1 MKRGRTILLVL
12 LILVIG
18 AAAGL
23 LYLNRR
29 GGGTATQATPTP
41 LVRYI
46 DVIVAGQ
53 AIPRASIIKED
64 VLGTIQIPEDKLVE
78 GMLTDSTEV
87 IGKLAKYPLEQGVPI
102 TRAMLADSVL
112 QIAQGGSE
120 AARLIPPGMTA
131 ISIPM
136 TRLSSSAFA
145 IRDGDHV
152 NVIATMLFVDY
163 DQLTQ
168 TSAPLQTGAVSQEA
182 GKDISARVE
191 DVGKYGRVELD
202 PTLNIPFYIQPGES
216 QRPRLASQMVL
227 QDIRVLHVG
236 NFKLQEEEDLDAQLK
251 LQPTPTPQPGAP
263 AVNTAASAQP
273 DIITLVVTPQDAV
286 TLTYLIYGNAKL
298 TLTLRGAEDQSR
310 VETEAATLGFILS
323 QYGIPVPA
331 KLPYGTTPRVDELI
345 QPFMPND
352 IVIESTGR

>member
-1 MKRGRTILLVL
+1 
-12 LILVIG
+12 
-18 AAAGL
+18 
-23 LYLNRR
+23 
-29 GGGTATQATPTP
+29 
-41 LVRYI
+41 
-46 DVIVAGQ
+46 VAGQ

-64 VLGTIQIPEDKLVE
+64 VIGTIQIPEDKLVE
-78 GMLTDSTEV
+78 GMITDSTEV

-131 ISIPM
+131 ISIPI

-152 NVIATMLFVDY
+152 NVIASILFVDY

-168 TSAPLQTGAVSQEA
+168 SAAPLQTGGVSQEP
-182 GKDISARVE
+182 GIDLTGNVE
-191 DVGKYGRVELD
+191 DLGKYGRVELD
-202 PTLNIPFYIQPGES
+202 TTLNIPFYIQPGES
-216 QRPRLASQMVL
+216 QRPRLVSQMVL

-236 NFKLQEEEDLDAQLK
+236 NFKLPEEEELDAQLK
-251 LQPTPTPQPGAP
+251 LQPTPTPQPGAS
-263 AVNTAASAQP
+263 ADNTSAGVKP
-273 DIITLVVTPQDAV
+273 DIITLIVTPQDAV
-286 TLTYLIYGNAKL
+286 TLTYFIYGNTKL

-352 IVIESTGR
+352 IVVDSGR

>member
-1 MKRGRTILLVL
+1 MKRGRTLLLVL

-18 AAAGL
+18 AAAAVL
-23 LYLNRR
+23 FFSRR
-29 GGGTATQATPTP
+29 GNSGASQVTPTP

-78 GMLTDSTEV
+78 GMITDSTQI
-87 IGKLAKYPLEQGVPI
+87 IGKIAKYPLEQGVPI
-102 TRAMLADSVL
+102 TKAMLADSVL

-131 ISIPM
+131 ISIPIS
-136 TRLSSSAFA
+136 RLSSSAFS

-152 NVIATMLFVDY
+152 NVIATMLFVDT
-163 DQLTQ
+163 DQQ
-168 TSAPLQTGAVSQEA
+168 FQVSQLQIGA
-182 GKDISARVE
+182 LSMQTDSGDITPRAE
-191 DVGKYGRVELD
+191 DGGRYGRIEID
-202 PTLNIPFYIQPGES
+202 PTINEPLYIAPAENQIP
-216 QRPRLASQMVL
+216 RMMSQMIL

-236 NFKLQEEEDLDAQLK
+236 NFKLPAEEEVDAQLK
-251 LQPTPTPQPGAP
+251 LQPTPTPQPGTTT
-263 AVNTAASAQP
+263 VNTSAGTQP
-273 DIITLVVTPQDAV
+273 DIITLIVTPQDAV
-286 TLTYLIYGNAKL
+286 ALTYLIYGNAKL
-298 TLTLRGAEDQSR
+298 TLTLRGADDQSR

-323 QYGIPVPA
+323 QYGIPIPA
-331 KLPYGTTPRVDELI
+331 KLPYQITPRIDELV

-352 IVIESTGR
+352 VIVTTK

>member
-18 AAAGL
+18 AAAAL
-23 LYLNRR
+23 LYFNRR
-29 GGGTATQATPTP
+29 GGGAAAQVTPTP
-41 LVRYI
+41 MIRYL

-64 VLGTIQIPEDKLVE
+64 VLGTIQIPEDKIVE
-78 GMLTDSTEV
+78 GMLTDFNGV

-102 TRAMLADSVL
+102 TKAMLADSVL

-131 ISIPM
+131 ISIPIS
-136 TRLSSSAFA
+136 RLSSAAFA
-145 IRDGDHV
+145 VRDGDHV
-152 NVIATMLFVDY
+152 NIIATMLFIDI
-163 DQLTQ
+163 DQQFQVSNLQIAALSKNPQDGDITPRSEDGGRFGRIELEP
-168 TSAPLQTGAVSQEA
+168 TINEPLMIAPMEA
-182 GKDISARVE
+182 QI
-191 DVGKYGRVELD
+191 
-202 PTLNIPFYIQPGES
+202 
-216 QRPRLASQMVL
+216 PRLMSQMVL

-236 NFKLQEEEDLDAQLK
+236 NFKLPEEEELDAQLK
-251 LQPTPTPQPGAP
+251 FQPTPTPQPGAP
-263 AVNTAASAQP
+263 AVKSAAGAQP
-273 DIITLVVTPQDAV
+273 DIITLIVTPQDAV
-286 TLTYLIYGNAKL
+286 ALSYLIYGNAKL

-323 QYGIPVPA
+323 QYGIPIPA
-331 KLPYGTTPRVDELI
+331 KLPYGITPRVDELI

-352 IVIESTGR
+352 IVIETGR

>member
-1 MKRGRTILLVL
+1 
-12 LILVIG
+12 
-18 AAAGL
+18 
-23 LYLNRR
+23 
-29 GGGTATQATPTP
+29 
-41 LVRYI
+41 
-46 DVIVAGQ
+46 VAGQ

-64 VLGTIQIPEDKLVE
+64 VIGTIQIPEDKLVE
-78 GMLTDSTEV
+78 GMITDSTEV

-131 ISIPM
+131 ISIPI
-136 TRLSSSAFA
+136 TRLSSTAFA

-152 NVIATMLFVDY
+152 NVIASMLFVDY
-163 DQLTQ
+163 DQLSQ
-168 TSAPLQTGAVSQEA
+168 TADPLLTAWITFTPADGGVTIKAEE
-182 GKDISARVE
+182 G
-191 DVGKYGRVELD
+191 GKYGRVEQD
-202 PTLNIPFYIQPGES
+202 PVLNQPFYVIPSES
-216 QRPRLASQMVL
+216 QRPRLMSQMVL

-236 NFKLQEEEDLDAQLK
+236 NFKLPEEEELDAQLK
-251 LQPTPTPQPGAP
+251 LQPTPTPVPGAP
-263 AVNTAASAQP
+263 AVNTAAGSQP
-273 DIITLVVTPQDAV
+273 DIITLIVTPQDAI
-286 TLTYLIYGNAKL
+286 TLTYLIYSNTEL

-352 IVIESTGR
+352 IVVQPSGR

>member
-1 MKRGRTILLVL
+1 MKRGRTILLLL

-18 AAAGL
+18 AAAVL

-41 LVRYI
+41 LVRYL

-64 VLGTIQIPEDKLVE
+64 VIGTIQIPEDKIVE
-78 GMLTDSTEV
+78 GMITDSTEV

-102 TRAMLADSVL
+102 TRALLADSVL

-131 ISIPM
+131 ISIPI
-136 TRLSSSAFA
+136 TRLTSSAFA

-152 NVIATMLFVDY
+152 NVIASILFVDY
-163 DQLTQ
+163 DPAIGVVVNTVD
-168 TSAPLQTGAVSQEA
+168 GA
-182 GKDISARVE
+182 
-191 DVGKYGRVELD
+191 KYGRIEID
-202 PTLNIPFYIQPGES
+202 PVLNKPFYIVPGES

-236 NFKLQEEEDLDAQLK
+236 NFKLPEEEELDAQLK

-263 AVNTAASAQP
+263 AVNTAAGAQP
-273 DIITLVVTPQDAV
+273 DIITLIVTPQDAV
-286 TLTYLIYGNAKL
+286 TLSYLIYGKAKL

-331 KLPYGTTPRVDELI
+331 KLPYGTTPRVDELV

>member
-18 AAAGL
+18 AAAAL

-41 LVRYI
+41 LVRYL

-64 VLGTIQIPEDKLVE
+64 VIGTIQIPEDKLVE
-78 GMLTDSTEV
+78 GMITNSTEV

-102 TRAMLADSVL
+102 TRAMLANSVL

-131 ISIPM
+131 ISIPI
-136 TRLSSSAFA
+136 TRLSSAAFA

-152 NVIATMLFVDY
+152 NVIATMLFMDH
-163 DQLTQ
+163 DQQFQ
-168 TSAPLQTGAVSQEA
+168 TEVPLQTGAVGFIQGETLS
-182 GKDISARVE
+182 IVVE
-191 DVGKYGRVELD
+191 DFGKLGRTEQEPVLGQ
-202 PTLNIPFYIQPGES
+202 PVYIQPGET
-216 QRPRLASQMVL
+216 QKPRLASQMVL

-236 NFKLQEEEDLDAQLK
+236 NFQLPEEEELAAELK
-251 LQPTPTPQPGAP
+251 LQPTPTPVPGAP
-263 AVNTAASAQP
+263 VNQSAGAKP
-273 DIITLVVTPQDAV
+273 DVITLIVTPQDAV
-286 TLTYLIYGNAKL
+286 TLVYLIYSKANM

-352 IVIESTGR
+352 VVIETGR

>member
-1 MKRGRTILLVL
+1 MKRGRTILLLL
-12 LILVIG
+12 LILVI
-18 AAAGL
+18 AAAAVL
-23 LYLNRR
+23 VFMNRR
-29 GGGTATQATPTP
+29 GGGGAAQATPTP

-64 VLGTIQIPEDKLVE
+64 VLGTIQIPEDKIVE
-78 GMLTDSTEV
+78 GMLIDSTEV

-120 AARLIPPGMTA
+120 AARLVPPGMTA
-131 ISIPM
+131 ISIPIS
-136 TRLSSSAFA
+136 RLSSSAFA

-152 NVIATMLFVDY
+152 NVIASILFVDY

-168 TSAPLQTGAVSQEA
+168 TSAPLMLDNPSMETPPDVAVITVDGA
-182 GKDISARVE
+182 
-191 DVGKYGRVELD
+191 KYGRTEVD
-202 PTLNIPFYIQPGES
+202 PVLNLPFYVVPGES

-236 NFKLQEEEDLDAQLK
+236 NFKLPEEEAVDAQLA

-263 AVNTAASAQP
+263 AVNPAAGVQP

-286 TLTYLIYGNAKL
+286 TLTYLIFSNSRL
-298 TLTLRGAEDQSR
+298 TLTLRGADDLSR

-331 KLPYGTTPRVDELI
+331 KLPYGTTPRIDELV

-352 IVIESTGR
+352 IVIDTSGR

>member
-41 LVRYI
+41 LVRYL

-64 VLGTIQIPEDKLVE
+64 VIGTIQIPEDKLVE
-78 GMLTDSTEV
+78 GMITDSTEV

-131 ISIPM
+131 ISIPI
-136 TRLSSSAFA
+136 TRLSSTAFA

-152 NVIATMLFVDY
+152 NVIASLLFVDY

-168 TSAPLQTGAVSQEA
+168 TADRLWVEHVTLEPPLDVSTWARYDGAFL
-182 GKDISARVE
+182 
-191 DVGKYGRVELD
+191 GRTEID
-202 PTLNIPFYIQPGES
+202 PVTQAPFYVAPGEN

-236 NFKLQEEEDLDAQLK
+236 NFKLPEEEELAAELK
-251 LQPTPTPQPGAP
+251 LQPTPTPVPGAP
-263 AVNTAASAQP
+263 VNQTAGVKP
-273 DIITLVVTPQDAV
+273 DVITLIVTPQDAI
-286 TLTYLIYGNAKL
+286 TLTYFIYSNANL

-331 KLPYGTTPRVDELI
+331 RLPYGTTPRVDELI

-352 IVIESTGR
+352 VVIETGR

>member
-18 AAAGL
+18 AAAAL

-41 LVRYI
+41 LVRYL

-64 VLGTIQIPEDKLVE
+64 VIGTIQIPEDKLVE
-78 GMLTDSTEV
+78 GMITDSTEV

-131 ISIPM
+131 VSIPI

-152 NVIATMLFVDY
+152 NVIASILFVDY

-168 TSAPLQTGAVSQEA
+168 SAAPLQTGGVSQEPGIDLTGA
-182 GKDISARVE
+182 VE
-191 DVGKYGRVELD
+191 DLGKYGRVELD
-202 PTLNIPFYIQPGES
+202 TTLNVPFYIQPGES

-236 NFKLQEEEDLDAQLK
+236 NFQLPEEEELAAELK
-251 LQPTPTPQPGAP
+251 LQPTPTPVPGAP
-263 AVNTAASAQP
+263 VTQPAGIQP
-273 DIITLVVTPQDAV
+273 DIITLIVTPQDAI
-286 TLTYLIYGNAKL
+286 TLTYFIYSNAKL

-352 IVIESTGR
+352 IVIETSGR

>member
-1 MKRGRTILLVL
+1 MLQLDFFT
-12 LILVIG
+12 
-18 AAAGL
+18 
-23 LYLNRR
+23 LNRR

-41 LVRYI
+41 LVRYL

-64 VLGTIQIPEDKLVE
+64 VIGTIQIPEDKLVE
-78 GMLTDSTEV
+78 GMITDSTEV

-131 ISIPM
+131 ISIPI

-152 NVIATMLFVDY
+152 NMIATMLFVDL
-163 DQLTQ
+163 DQMFQ
-168 TSAPLQTGAVSQEA
+168 VANLQIGALSKNPQD
-182 GKDISARVE
+182 GDITARAE
-191 DVGKYGRVELD
+191 DGGRYGRIELETTINE
-202 PTLNIPFYIQPGES
+202 PLLIAPMES
-216 QRPRLASQMVL
+216 QLPRMMSQMVL

-236 NFKLQEEEDLDAQLK
+236 NFKLPEEEDLDAQLK

-263 AVNTAASAQP
+263 AVNTAAGTQP
-273 DIITLVVTPQDAV
+273 DIITLIVTPQDAV
-286 TLTYLIYGNAKL
+286 ALTYLIYGNAKL
-298 TLTLRGAEDQSR
+298 TLTLRGGEDQSR

-323 QYGIPVPA
+323 QYGIPIPA

-352 IVIESTGR
+352 IVIEDRQIITRLA

>member
-1 MKRGRTILLVL
+1 MKRGRTILLLL

-18 AAAGL
+18 AAAAL

-41 LVRYI
+41 LVRYL

-64 VLGTIQIPEDKLVE
+64 SIGTIQIPEDKIVE
-78 GMLTDSTEV
+78 GMITDSTEV

-131 ISIPM
+131 ISIPI
-136 TRLSSSAFA
+136 TRLSSTAFA

-152 NVIATMLFVDY
+152 NLIATMLFVDF

-168 TSAPLQTGAVSQEA
+168 SAEPLQTGGVAQIP
-182 GKDISARVE
+182 GTDITGVVTDS
-191 DVGKYGRVELD
+191 GKYGRIEVD
-202 PTLNIPFYIQPGES
+202 PVTQVPFYLIPGES
-216 QRPRLASQMVL
+216 QRPRLVSQMIL

-236 NFKLQEEEDLDAQLK
+236 NFKLPEQEDSDAQLK

-263 AVNTAASAQP
+263 VVTQVGTQP
-273 DIITLVVTPQDAV
+273 DIITLIVTPQDAI
-286 TLTYLIYGNAKL
+286 TLVYLIYGNTKL

-331 KLPYGTTPRVDELI
+331 KLPYGTTPRMDELI

-352 IVIESTGR
+352 IVIETGR

>member
-12 LILVIG
+12 LILVIV
-18 AAAGL
+18 AAAAL

-41 LVRYI
+41 LVRYL

-64 VLGTIQIPEDKLVE
+64 VIGTIQIPEDKLVE
-78 GMLTDSTEV
+78 GMITDSTEV

-131 ISIPM
+131 ISIPI

-152 NVIATMLFVDY
+152 NIIATMLFVDL
-163 DQLTQ
+163 DQMFQ
-168 TSAPLQTGAVSQEA
+168 VANLQIGALSKSPQD
-182 GKDISARVE
+182 GDITPKAE
-191 DVGKYGRVELD
+191 DGGRYGRIELET
-202 PTLNIPFYIQPGES
+202 TLNEPLLIAPMES
-216 QRPRLASQMVL
+216 QLPRIMSQMVL

-236 NFKLQEEEDLDAQLK
+236 NFKLPEEEDLDAQLK

-263 AVNTAASAQP
+263 AVNPAAGAQP
-273 DIITLVVTPQDAV
+273 DIITLIVTPQDAV
-286 TLTYLIYGNAKL
+286 ALTYLIYGNAKL
-298 TLTLRGAEDQSR
+298 TLTLRGGEDQSR

-323 QYGIPVPA
+323 QYGIPIPA

-352 IVIESTGR
+352 IVIEATGR

>member
-18 AAAGL
+18 AAAAL

-41 LVRYI
+41 LVRYL

-64 VLGTIQIPEDKLVE
+64 VIGTIQIPEDKLVE
-78 GMLTDSTEV
+78 GMITDSTEV

-131 ISIPM
+131 ISIPI
-136 TRLSSSAFA
+136 TRLSSAAFA

-152 NVIATMLFVDY
+152 NVIASMLFVDY
-163 DQLTQ
+163 DQSTQ
-168 TSAPLQTGAVSQEA
+168 SSNRLEVEYVTFAEPPDVNAWARHEGAFL
-182 GKDISARVE
+182 
-191 DVGKYGRVELD
+191 GRTEID
-202 PTLNIPFYIQPGES
+202 PVTQKPFYVVPGEN

-236 NFKLQEEEDLDAQLK
+236 NFQLPEEEASAAELK
-251 LQPTPTPQPGAP
+251 LQPTPTPVPGAP
-263 AVNTAASAQP
+263 VNQTVGVKP
-273 DIITLVVTPQDAV
+273 DVITLIVTPQDAV

-352 IVIESTGR
+352 VVIETGR

>member
-1 MKRGRTILLVL
+1 MKRGRTILLLL

-18 AAAGL
+18 AAAVL

-41 LVRYI
+41 LVRYL

-64 VLGTIQIPEDKLVE
+64 VIGTIQIPEDKIVE
-78 GMLTDSTEV
+78 GMITDSTEV

-102 TRAMLADSVL
+102 TRALLADSVL

-131 ISIPM
+131 ISIPI
-136 TRLSSSAFA
+136 TRLTSSAFA

-152 NVIATMLFVDY
+152 NVIASILFVDY

-168 TSAPLQTGAVSQEA
+168 TSEPLMLDQGEFDPAIGVVVNTVDGA
-182 GKDISARVE
+182 
-191 DVGKYGRVELD
+191 KYGRIEID
-202 PTLNIPFYIQPGES
+202 PVLNKPFYIVPGES

-236 NFKLQEEEDLDAQLK
+236 NFKLPEEEELDAQLK

-263 AVNTAASAQP
+263 AVNTAAGAQP
-273 DIITLVVTPQDAV
+273 DIITLIVTPQDAV
-286 TLTYLIYGNAKL
+286 TLSYLIYGKAKL

-310 VETEAATLGFILS
+310 VETDAATLGFILS

-331 KLPYGTTPRVDELI
+331 KLPYGTTPRVDELV

>member
-1 MKRGRTILLVL
+1 MKRGRTILLLL
-12 LILVIG
+12 LIVVI
-18 AAAGL
+18 AAGAVL
-23 LYLNRR
+23 VYLNRK
-29 GGGTATQATPTP
+29 GGGGAAQATPTP

-53 AIPRASIIKED
+53 AIPRASIIGED
-64 VLGTIQIPEDKLVE
+64 VLGTIQIPEDKVVS
-78 GMLTDSTEV
+78 GMMTDMNEV

-131 ISIPM
+131 ISIPI
-136 TRLSSSAFA
+136 TRLSSAAYA

-152 NVIATMLFVDY
+152 NVIASMLFVDY

-168 TSAPLQTGAVSQEA
+168 TAAPLQTGGVSQEL
-182 GKDISARVE
+182 GKDITGIVT
-191 DVGKYGRVELD
+191 DGGKYGRTELD
-202 PTLNIPFYIQPGES
+202 TTLNVPFYIQPGES
-216 QRPRLASQMVL
+216 QRPRLVSQMVL

-236 NFKLQEEEDLDAQLK
+236 NFKLPEQEAIDAQMA

-263 AVNTAASAQP
+263 VTNQVAGAQP

-286 TLTYLIYGNAKL
+286 TLSYLIYGNSKL
-298 TLTLRGAEDQSR
+298 SLTLRGADDQSR
-310 VETEAATLGFILS
+310 VETEAATLQFLLS

-331 KLPYGTTPRVDELI
+331 KLPYGTTPRIDELV

-352 IVIESTGR
+352 IVININK

>member
-1 MKRGRTILLVL
+1 MKRGRTVLLLLLIVVIAAAAVL
-12 LILVIG
+12 LIM
-18 AAAGL
+18 
-23 LYLNRR
+23 NRR
-29 GGGTATQATPTP
+29 GGGGAAQATPTP

-64 VLGTIQIPEDKLVE
+64 VLGTIQIPEDKIVE
-78 GMLTDSTEV
+78 GMLTDFNEV

-102 TRAMLADSVL
+102 TKAMLADSVL

-131 ISIPM
+131 ISIPIS
-136 TRLSSSAFA
+136 RLTSTSFA

-152 NVIATMLFVDY
+152 NVIATMLFVDH
-163 DQLTQ
+163 DQQYQ
-168 TSAPLQTGAVSQEA
+168 TELPLQTGAVSFTQGESLA
-182 GKDISARVE
+182 IVVE
-191 DVGKYGRVELD
+191 DFGKLGRTEQDTVLGQ
-202 PTLNIPFYIQPGES
+202 PVYVQPGES
-216 QRPRLASQMVL
+216 QKPRLVSQMVL

-236 NFKLQEEEDLDAQLK
+236 NFKLPEEEAFDAEQA
-251 LQPTPTPQPGAP
+251 LQPTPTPVPGAP
-263 AVNTAASAQP
+263 VTNPNAGAQP
-273 DIITLVVTPQDAV
+273 DIITLIVTPQDAV
-286 TLTYLIYGNAKL
+286 TLTYMIYGKAKL

-331 KLPYGTTPRVDELI
+331 KLPYGTTPRIDEII

-352 IVIESTGR
+352 IVIIAEGR

>member
-1 MKRGRTILLVL
+1 MKRGRTILLLL

-18 AAAGL
+18 AAAAL

-41 LVRYI
+41 LVRYL

-64 VLGTIQIPEDKLVE
+64 AIGTIQIPEDKIVE
-78 GMLTDSTEV
+78 GMITDSTEV

-102 TRAMLADSVL
+102 SRAMLADSVL

-131 ISIPM
+131 ISVPI
-136 TRLSSSAFA
+136 TRLSATAFS

-168 TSAPLQTGAVSQEA
+168 TSAPLQTGAVALERPPMLTT
-182 GKDISARVE
+182 GVE
-191 DVGKYGRVELD
+191 DMGKYGRVEID
-202 PTLNIPFYIQPGES
+202 PVLNEPFYIQPGES

-236 NFKLQEEEDLDAQLK
+236 NFKLPEQEDADAQLK

-263 AVNTAASAQP
+263 VVTQAGTQP
-273 DIITLVVTPQDAV
+273 DIITLIVTPQDAI
-286 TLTYLIYGNAKL
+286 TLVYLIYGNAKL

-352 IVIESTGR
+352 IVIETGR

>member
-23 LYLNRR
+23 LYFNRR
-29 GGGTATQATPTP
+29 GGGTASQATPTP

-46 DVIVAGQ
+46 DVLVAGQ

-78 GMLTDSTEV
+78 GMITDSTEV

-131 ISIPM
+131 ISIPI

-152 NVIATMLFVDY
+152 NIIATMLFVDL
-163 DQLTQ
+163 DQMFQ
-168 TSAPLQTGAVSQEA
+168 VSNLQIGALSMDPQKGYITPRA
-182 GKDISARVE
+182 E
-191 DVGKYGRVELD
+191 DGGRYGRIELETTINE
-202 PTLNIPFYIQPGES
+202 PILISPMES
-216 QRPRLASQMVL
+216 QAPRMMSQMVL

-236 NFKLQEEEDLDAQLK
+236 NFKLPDEEEVDAQLK

-263 AVNTAASAQP
+263 VTQTLGAQP
-273 DIITLVVTPQDAV
+273 DIITLIVTPQDAV
-286 TLTYLIYGNAKL
+286 ALTYLIYGNAEL

-323 QYGIPVPA
+323 QYGIPIPA